1 MIGLAT
7 VLALCALSPAA
18 ADSASIADAVRS
30 AVGERFRSECPIRHD
45 TTGRPAS
52 DLPVVEGFRMPRR
65 EQMNVPSAYRVASL
79 PPGTLRGPLTVIVE
93 AVSGTGAVSR
103 FPVSCTVRTFGNV
116 LVAVRRFDRHA
127 AFDGEGLAVRRME
140 TTRLPA
146 DVLADAAALSGLRA
160 KRILNAGS
168 LICAGMCEPLPAV
181 YQGDEVTLVA
191 RSAGVRMTMQAV
203 AKQDG
208 LPGATILVQPAGSH
222 GRLRSRVI
230 DGHTVEVLA
239 DGNR

>member
-18 ADSASIADAVRS
+18 ADSASIVDAVRS
-30 AVGERFRSECPIRHD
+30 AVGERFRNEFPLRHD
-45 TTGRPAS
+45 TAGGPER
-52 DLPVVEGFRMPRR
+52 PVVEGFRLPRR
-65 EQMNVPSAYRVASL
+65 EQANVPAAYRVASL

-127 AFDGEGLAVRRME
+127 AFDGEGIAVRRME

-146 DVLADAAALSGLRA
+146 DVLADAAALSGQRA
-160 KRILNAGS
+160 KRILNAGT
-168 LICAGMCEPLPAV
+168 LLCAGMCEPLPAV
-181 YQGDEVTLVA
+181 HQGDEVTLVA